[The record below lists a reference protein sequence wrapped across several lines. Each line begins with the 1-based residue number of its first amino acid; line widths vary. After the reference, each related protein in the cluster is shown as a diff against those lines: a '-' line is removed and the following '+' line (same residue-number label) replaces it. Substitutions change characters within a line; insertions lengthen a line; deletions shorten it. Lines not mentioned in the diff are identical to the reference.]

1 MTIAEG
7 AVSETPIAAQS
18 ARGAS
23 KKPMNLPP
31 GNRRIVAKSDTVNQ
45 PEPR

>member
-7 AVSETPIAAQS
+7 ALSETPIAAQS
-18 ARGAS
+18 PRGAS

-31 GNRRIVAKSDTVNQ
+31 GKRRIVAKSDTSEM

>member
-1 MTIAEG
+1 MSI
-7 AVSETPIAAQS
+7 SENALGEAPIAAQ
-18 ARGAS
+18 APRGS

-31 GNRRIVAKSDTVNQ
+31 GNRRIVAKSDTSEQ